1 MARLLS
7 DKKVTEKVPMAKMTY
22 RSPVETAGLVF
33 LTTFLRGMVDVFAK
47 NGAEIKALAESVVD
61 RLQKVIGYTMSYESV
76 ERAWVVDPNRP
87 VNVQSGRPA
96 MKLEW
101 LPNKPLK
108 NLGPATI
115 WMGEPEFELDGTALV
130 ADMKKLGIAVPD
142 DLAAALSGMHKNQV
156 LVSCRL
162 TFQNSGRTNGG
173 NYGPPD
179 HVIPNRSIQTA
190 DEETYQREVLKITPT
205 TKKVAGLE
213 TPEGTG
219 EF

>member
-7 DKKVTEKVPMAKMTY
+7 DKKVTEKVPMSKMTY

-33 LTTFLRGMVDVFAK
+33 LTTFLRGMVNIFAK
-47 NGAEIKALAESVVD
+47 NGAEVKALAESVVE
-61 RLQKVIGYTMSYESV
+61 RLQKVIGYTMSYEAV
-76 ERAWVVDPNRP
+76 ERVWVVDPSRP
-87 VNVQSGRPA
+87 VNPQTGRPS
-96 MKLEW
+96 MKQEW

-108 NLGPATI
+108 NLGPCTI
-115 WMGEPEFELDGTALV
+115 WMGEPEYELDGVALV
-130 ADMKKLGIAVPD
+130 ADMKKLGIDVPD
-142 DLAAALSGMHKNQV
+142 DLAASLSTMHKNQV

-162 TFQNSGRTNGG
+162 TYQNSGRTSGG

-179 HVIPNRSIQTA
+179 HVIPNRSIVTA
-190 DEETYQREVLKITPT
+190 DDEAYQRDVLKITPT